1 MVDGNLRASG
11 GVTLPGSGTIQSEG
25 RLHITGSEILYLL
38 NAQGVIIGQEWGG
51 TGNLVVEGHQLLCGG
66 AAPPATWSGGGVC
79 AWDVFAGGGLYV
91 GTDFEHPACRFYSN
105 GTKHFVIDHP
115 LDPENRS
122 LNHVCI
128 EGPEAA
134 VYYRGS
140 GRLDGGRAEVELP
153 TYFEAL
159 TRIDDR
165 TVMLT
170 AVSEENEPVVG
181 LAASPVRDGRFVV
194 RAADAGNSSQR
205 FHWEVKAVR
214 ADVDRVVVEPEK
226 RSVELVGVGSAGW
239 EHQ

>member
-1 MVDGNLRASG
+1 M
-11 GVTLPGSGTIQSEG
+11 
-25 RLHITGSEILYLL
+25 
-38 NAQGVIIGQEWGG
+38 
-51 TGNLVVEGHQLLCGG
+51 
-66 AAPPATWSGGGVC
+66 
-79 AWDVFAGGGLYV
+79 
-91 GTDFEHPACRFYSN
+91 
-105 GTKHFVIDHP
+105 
-115 LDPENRS
+115 
-122 LNHVCI
+122 
-128 EGPEAA
+128 
-134 VYYRGS
+134 
-140 GRLDGGRAEVELP
+140 ELP